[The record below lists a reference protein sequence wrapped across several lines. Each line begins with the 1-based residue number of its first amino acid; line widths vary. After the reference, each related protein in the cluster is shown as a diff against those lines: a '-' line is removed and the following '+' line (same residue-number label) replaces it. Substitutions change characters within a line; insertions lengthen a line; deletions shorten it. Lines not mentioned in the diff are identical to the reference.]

1 MDKRKHNTMS
11 PAALEI
17 KNFTLAR
24 YKYLVDDNMSKYD
37 QILKTALT
45 QPDDYWETQARA
57 QQTGTNT
64 SF

>member
-1 MDKRKHNTMS
+1 MICNHNTMS

-17 KNFTLAR
+17 KNFTIAR
-24 YKYLVDDNMSKYD
+24 YKYLVDDNMSRYD
-37 QILKTALT
+37 PILKTALT
-45 QPDDYWETQARA
+45 QPDDYWEAQARA

>member
-1 MDKRKHNTMS
+1 MS

-17 KNFTLAR
+17 KNFTIAR